1 VGGGEPSE
9 VREGNKLRESV
20 SVCVCV
26 CVCAGEKETGKGRCE
41 FDKQMGR
48 RVDSQVGC
56 VRFLR

>member
-1 VGGGEPSE
+1 VGEPSE

-20 SVCVCV
+20 SM
-26 CVCAGEKETGKGRCE
+26 CAGEKETGKGRCE

-48 RVDSQVGC
+48 RVEWKVGC